1 MAGGPLEGVRIVD
14 LTQAVVG
21 PLATQILA
29 DHGAEVI
36 KVEAKEGDLIRFLAG
51 KSVTPAMGPKFLH
64 LNRNKRSIVLDLKQP
79 SAFAALLDL
88 IKTADVFMWNLRPS
102 AIARLKLTY
111 EDVKKV
117 NPEIVYCGMFGFGQK
132 GRYKNKPAYDN
143 AIQGIGGLAALNHR
157 ATGEPRYM
165 PMVIA
170 DKVVGLI
177 ATQMI
182 SMALFRK
189 SRTGKGCSIQ
199 IPMFENVAKFVLEDH
214 MYLQTFEPPLGGTG
228 DQRLLDPLGKPVPTK
243 DGWICISAN
252 TNKQV
257 FALFEA
263 IGVPH
268 LKDDP
273 RFSTVTGRFSNVKE
287 YFQLRNEKMTAKT
300 SAEWLTIFD
309 EYGIPAMPYNTLED
323 LLVDPHLADV
333 GFFEIKEHPSEGK
346 IRNIKLPNEW
356 SCGTR
361 EGWMPAPKI
370 GQQSVEILREIG
382 FSDGQINDMVT
393 SGATIDGRTPAQSD

>member
-1 MAGGPLEGVRIVD
+1 MAGGPLEGVQIVD

-21 PLATQILA
+21 PLATQIFA
-29 DHGAEVI
+29 DHGADVI
-36 KVEAKEGDLIRFLAG
+36 KVESSEGDLIRFLAG

-64 LNRNKRSIVLDLKQP
+64 LNRNKRSIVLDIKQE
-79 SAFAALLDL
+79 SAFSALVKL
-88 IKTADVFMWNLRPS
+88 IEKADVFMWNLRPS

-111 EDVKKV
+111 EDVKKI
-117 NPEIVYCGMFGFGQK
+117 NPNIVYCGMFGFGQK

-182 SMALFRK
+182 AMALYRRSK
-189 SRTGKGCSIQ
+189 TGEGCSIQ

-214 MYLQTFEPPLGGTG
+214 MYLQTFSPPLGGTG

-263 IGVPH
+263 IGLPD

-273 RFSTVTGRFSNVKE
+273 RFSSVAARFANVKE
-287 YFQLRNEKMTAKT
+287 YFELRNKRIKEKTT
-300 SAEWLTIFD
+300 SEWMDILD
-309 EYGIPAMPYNTLED
+309 RREIPVMPYNTLED
-323 LLVDPHLADV
+323 LLEDPHLKDID
-333 GFFEIKEHPSEGK
+333 FFEIKEHPTEGK
-346 IRNIKLPNEW
+346 IRNIRLPNEW

-361 EGWMPAPKI
+361 RDWIPAPKI
-370 GQQSVEILREIG
+370 GQQSVEILKEIG
-382 FSDGQINDMVT
+382 LTEDKINEMVAT
-393 SGATIDGRTPAQSD
+393 GATVDGSTSRK